1 VDVDAQSLIARVLAR
16 RLLSQPLRKASKCQ
30 SASVRTAPA
39 VRADLMAHKDSK
51 FEKGMTPAQRKA
63 FEEQD
68 EKNDAKL
75 AKKVKKTVKKKKK
88 K

>member
-1 VDVDAQSLIARVLAR
+1 
-16 RLLSQPLRKASKCQ
+16 
-30 SASVRTAPA
+30 
-39 VRADLMAHKDSK
+39 MAHKDSK
-51 FEKGMTPAQRKA
+51 FEKGMTPAQRKS

-68 EKNDAKL
+68 KKNDANL